1 MIDSDRPHRFARR
14 AFVALGLAAGAAAA
28 FAAPA
33 SAADGDWL
41 KGETVRFLVGFSPGG
56 GYDAYARML
65 APHFE
70 KVTGA
75 TVVVENRPGG
85 MGLTALNQMVRGKA
99 DGLSMMML
107 NGEGAIMAQ
116 LTHSPAVQFDMNKL
130 TLLGRVTQ
138 EQHLVLVRPGMPDTL
153 KEIIASGKKV
163 KFSGTGRPDNLSDYA
178 AVLCETLQMNCQIIT
193 GYKGSKEAGL
203 AVMNGE
209 VDALTISDGSGVHYA
224 QGGRAKI
231 IATLGHQRSEL
242 KPDMPTIYELFP
254 NLAPDRKW
262 WMDFRLGIKAF
273 GRVFV
278 GPPKLAPDREKYL
291 QEAWRKV
298 LTDPAVRAEGAKS
311 QRLIYYLEPAKL
323 KQILHDSLETL
334 PPAKAKDVNEV
345 LLKKF
350 S

>member
-1 MIDSDRPHRFARR
+1 
-14 AFVALGLAAGAAAA
+14 
-28 FAAPA
+28 
-33 SAADGDWL
+33 
-41 KGETVRFLVGFSPGG
+41 
-56 GYDAYARML
+56 
-65 APHFE
+65 
-70 KVTGA
+70 
-75 TVVVENRPGG
+75 
-85 MGLTALNQMVRGKA
+85 
-99 DGLSMMML
+99 
-107 NGEGAIMAQ
+107 
-116 LTHSPAVQFDMNKL
+116 
-130 TLLGRVTQ
+130 
-138 EQHLVLVRPGMPDTL
+138 
-153 KEIIASGKKV
+153 
-163 KFSGTGRPDNLSDYA
+163 
-178 AVLCETLQMNCQIIT
+178 MNCQIIT

-311 QRLIYYLEPAKL
+311 QRFIYYLEPAKL